1 MPVNRCKGNG
11 KARKKIKSTFD
22 DRKILRKMIVF
33 SLTLL
38 GVIVAG
44 IYFFCFDNIQPS
56 ATFDPVYN
64 RHVKTKGGIAVV
76 IAIGMRYG
84 GEFFFDQ
91 LCYLLDKKK

>member
-1 MPVNRCKGNG
+1 MPINRCRGNR
-11 KARKKIKSTFD
+11 KARKKTKSAFD
-22 DRKILRKMIVF
+22 DRKMLRRRIIF
-33 SLTLL
+33 SFTLL
-38 GVIVAG
+38 GVIAAG

-76 IAIGMRYG
+76 IAIGVRYG

-91 LCYLLDKKK
+91 LCYWLDKRK